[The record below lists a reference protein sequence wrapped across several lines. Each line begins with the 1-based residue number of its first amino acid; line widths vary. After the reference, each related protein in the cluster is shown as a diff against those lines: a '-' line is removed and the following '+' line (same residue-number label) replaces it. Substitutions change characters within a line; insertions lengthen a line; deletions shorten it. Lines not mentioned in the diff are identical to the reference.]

1 MSIIHNPVANTQS
14 VIDYFHNGI
23 RTVNYVCTTDVYQ
36 IETSEYVYCDV
47 FVQWPRHEAYGNQYF
62 GFYRDEGGNGHV
74 CNADEVEN
82 YLFGMVENDNGDLV
96 YSANTIDYQSFD
108 NGNWISGG
116 RHDLQWNGDISYY
129 KLANGEFY
137 EVRIDDE
144 IG

>member
-1 MSIIHNPVANTQS
+1 MAIIHNPVANTEA
-14 VIDYFHNGI
+14 VVNHFTTGY
-23 RTVNYVCTTDVYQ
+23 RTVEYVCTTDVYQ
-36 IETSEYVYCDV
+36 VETDETNYCDV

-62 GFYRDEGGNGHV
+62 GFYTEGDV
-74 CNADEVEN
+74 QKICNADKVED
-82 YLFGMVENDNGDLV
+82 YIFGMVENDNGDLV

-116 RHDLQWNGDISYY
+116 RDTLQFNGDISYY